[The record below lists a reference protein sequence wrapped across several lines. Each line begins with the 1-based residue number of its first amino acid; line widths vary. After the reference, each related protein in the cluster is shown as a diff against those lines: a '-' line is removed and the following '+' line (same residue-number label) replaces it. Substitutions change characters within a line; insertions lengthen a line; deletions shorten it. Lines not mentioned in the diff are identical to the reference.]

1 MVSSRGCLIWKFL
14 KWGSPKS
21 SKIIQKA
28 TLDHSRTPVLRKP
41 PMTPAA
47 RAWPHPEL
55 PLQDGIEDLPQLRR
69 GSLSVPDPKTLRGL
83 LLASKSEYVYEDKV
97 I

>member
-1 MVSSRGCLIWKFL
+1 MGVPQIIQNH
-14 KWGSPKS
+14 PKS
-21 SKIIQKA
+21 
-28 TLDHSRTPVLRKP
+28 TLDHLRTPVLRKP